1 MYTKHARKAVLTSLI
16 VVAGLFSLSGC
27 AYGGSEQSTEPDV
40 TTQAQNQQAA
50 STPQVLEPKEHG
62 TFTQKLPDGNE
73 VLCIWATDN
82 RGGTTA
88 TAGLYCLPNYYTYK

>member
-27 AYGGSEQSTEPDV
+27 AYGGSEQSTESDV

-50 STPQVLEPKEHG
+50 STPQVLEPEEHG
-62 TFTQKLPDGNE
+62 TFTQRLPDGSQ

-82 RGGTTA
+82 KGGRNA
-88 TAGLYCLPNYYTYK
+88 TAGLYCLPDYYIGK